1 MPNRQTFILNTKSL
15 RFFLKQATTVGQPS
29 ISLKWC
35 LRTHRARFLPSLY
48 QGSFLLFRRRHRP
61 SGRPSCGNEFPK
73 PWYIRVGRSL
83 SWLFFDTKVRSLHT
97 MRFKKACGIV
107 AHTHTQRNLAPDF
120 FGSRADRA
128 LITRSPAVAAQ
139 LSSFSLRSTYSQ
151 VNRLIKC

>member
-1 MPNRQTFILNTKSL
+1 MYLYDCIVTCRTVRPSFLTQSHCV
-15 RFFLKQATTVGQPS
+15 FFLKQATTVGQPS

-97 MRFKKACGIV
+97 MRFKIACGIV
-107 AHTHTQRNLAPDF
+107 ARTQRNLAPDF

-139 LSSFSLRSTYSQ
+139 LSSFR
-151 VNRLIKC
+151 